1 MFRHCFH
8 SAVVTKKEKDI
19 DISVTA
25 VLYCI
30 PCRNILLKHAR
41 LSVSSCSSTTKKF
54 KFKRL
59 YSTSFYR
66 SDISHFRW
74 SGFVYYRLCLRVS
87 ILLIHRGFFSFII
100 WYIIY
105 LPVNYLWDFNMI
117 ADRNSHC
124 LSPWHQLC
132 AMLFCCRTVSMC
144 SSTVLHKMKSKQTH

>member
-100 WYIIY
+100 
-105 LPVNYLWDFNMI
+105 
-117 ADRNSHC
+117 
-124 LSPWHQLC
+124 
-132 AMLFCCRTVSMC
+132 
-144 SSTVLHKMKSKQTH
+144 